1 MTMVKSYVK
10 INNIFMRGKI
20 VFPNK
25 VDGEKSASFIFC
37 NFSPPNFFNDWLARS
52 QHFYICFAFN
62 LLRDAIFINVYKEN
76 LASQRHTVVEGR
88 SI

>member
-1 MTMVKSYVK
+1 MVKSYAK

-37 NFSPPNFFNDWLARS
+37 NFFFQIS
-52 QHFYICFAFN
+52 SMTG
-62 LLRDAIFINVYKEN
+62 LLEVSIFIFA
-76 LASQRHTVVEGR
+76 LPA
-88 SI
+88 IC